1 MKHTRLSVNLFTLFT
16 VWVGT
21 LISLP
26 CAAKATDFSQPIT
39 VDSATQF
46 SDGIKKLSIFK
57 DNVVIVQGSLRILAD
72 EVVVDASAGK
82 GQEVLIARGAPAQFM
97 QTLADGSQVKASA
110 NEVRYTV
117 VDRKI
122 SLEGAAELAQNA
134 STVSGASIVFDML
147 NEQLIAS
154 GTDSESGRVKAIF
167 QTDKPATTGDKQ

>member
-1 MKHTRLSVNLFTLFT
+1 M
-16 VWVGT
+16 
-21 LISLP
+21 
-26 CAAKATDFSQPIT
+26 AKETDFSQPIT
-39 VDSATQF
+39 VDSASQF

-57 DNVVIVQGSLRILAD
+57 DNVVIAQGSLRILAD

-122 SLEGAAELAQNA
+122 SLEGAAQLAQNA
-134 STVSGASIVFDML
+134 STVSGASIIFDML

-154 GTDSESGRVKAIF
+154 GTDGESGRVKAIF
-167 QTDKPATTGDKQ
+167 QTDKSAQATQGDQQ